1 MKIERL
7 YAITV
12 YLLNH
17 GRTSANELA
26 KYFEVSVRTIQR
38 DIDSLCLAGIPI
50 ISVTGATGGYEI
62 SSQFKLDKHLATSND
77 YSYILTALKGLVSAT
92 NDQNANHTLE
102 KISHIFKQNNMNI
115 ILDFSVLREG
125 EQDTLQTLQTAIAQK
140 RMVASMP
147 SGQGRKIKRSKQSN
161 FQKRITRLSRNLKWS
176 RKRLIRVGII
186 AGVLIFGLLFVVN
199 LGLDYYS
206 SQQALQEEANRK
218 AELAEKEAE
227 TERLAQQRQQEAQK
241 EDIVIEN
248 TSTNTYTI
256 TNVLENSTPLE
267 LEITLPLDSTV
278 VIYNDGEVI
287 TGDTSTIYSDT
298 FKKEITVDKEC
309 TLEIEIGSY
318 SANQF
323 YVNGN
328 NLAFDENYWYPGEPA
343 YLDIIIKANEQ
354 TGE

>member
-1 MKIERL
+1 M
-7 YAITV
+7 
-12 YLLNH
+12 
-17 GRTSANELA
+17 
-26 KYFEVSVRTIQR
+26 
-38 DIDSLCLAGIPI
+38 
-50 ISVTGATGGYEI
+50 
-62 SSQFKLDKHLATSND
+62 
-77 YSYILTALKGLVSAT
+77 
-92 NDQNANHTLE
+92 
-102 KISHIFKQNNMNI
+102 
-115 ILDFSVLREG
+115 
-125 EQDTLQTLQTAIAQK
+125 
-140 RMVASMP
+140 
-147 SGQGRKIKRSKQSN
+147 
-161 FQKRITRLSRNLKWS
+161 SRNLKWS

-318 SANQF
+318 SGNQF

-343 YLDIIIKANEQ
+343 CLDIIIKANEQ